1 MHSLMTPRLNK
12 EYFFQFNTSERIE
25 KLSDS
30 ESKLRQIECQEK
42 IFEKNRMRDEK
53 TWQRLTKVNRILYY
67 SKKLASSAY
76 TVIF

>member
-1 MHSLMTPRLNK
+1 MHSLMMQKTKQRI
-12 EYFFQFNTSERIE
+12 FFQFNTSERIE

-42 IFEKNRMRDEK
+42 ILEKNRVRDGK
-53 TWQRLTKVNRILYY
+53 TWQRLTKVNRILFY